1 MKTSRRRGIRIDWA
15 LPCAFLMAVGPE
27 VRAEKAAT
35 PETAMERLGQGD
47 AVGARRD
54 YEALLCKRPDD
65 PRLAFNAGLAA
76 YRQEDWE
83 AAARH
88 FESALA
94 SSDLQLQQR
103 AFFALG
109 NSRSR
114 QGEMAQEVADKSRL
128 WEEAVQQYQAALGL
142 NPADT
147 DARFNLEAVQ
157 EQLSR
162 LPKPEQDQKD
172 QKDPRNQKDSK
183 DQKDSKEQRDQKDS
197 KDQKSQEQDQQGKD
211 ENKPEDGK
219 SQDQKSKDGQDGKQQ
234 DPKDSKQQGMGG
246 QDPKKEPGAGKDKKP
261 ENGKSGDPDGKD
273 QKDQQQS
280 GKDGKDAKDAKQGKD
295 SKRGEKGEE
304 GKEGQSGEAGEEGQ
318 GRPGQPGTAGRGQPG
333 RDAGEDSVDGRMAV
347 RFAERLLD
355 GHKQEEKAL
364 IWRPAQQA
372 REPQRGADGRRKTW

>member
-1 MKTSRRRGIRIDWA
+1 MNTFRRRGNRVQWA
-15 LPCAFLMAVGPE
+15 LPCALLLVLGSPA
-27 VRAEKAAT
+27 RAEKSPT

-54 YEALLCKRPDD
+54 YEALLSKRPDD

-76 YRQEDWE
+76 YRHQDWE
-83 AAARH
+83 GAARH
-88 FESALA
+88 FESALG

-103 AFFALG
+103 AFLALG

-114 QGEMAQEVADKSRL
+114 QGEMAEEVADKTRL
-128 WEEAVQQYQAALGL
+128 WEDAVQQYQAALGL

-162 LPKPEQDQKD
+162 LPKPEQD
-172 QKDPRNQKDSK
+172 PK
-183 DQKDSKEQRDQKDS
+183 DQKDSKNQKDS
-197 KDQKSQEQDQQGKD
+197 KDQKSQDQEQNGQD
-211 ENKPEDGK
+211 EKKPEDGK
-219 SQDQKSKDGQDGKQQ
+219 SQDQKSKEGQDGKQQ
-234 DPKDSKQQGMGG
+234 EPKDSKQQGMGG
-246 QDPKKEPGAGKDKKP
+246 QDSKKEPAAGKDKKP
-261 ENGKSGDPDGKD
+261 DKGQPGDPDGKD
-273 QKDQQQS
+273 QKEQQQS
-280 GKDGKDAKDAKQGKD
+280 GKDGKDAKDGQQGKE
-295 SKRGEKGEE
+295 SKRGEKGED

-364 IWRPAQQA
+364 IWRPATQA